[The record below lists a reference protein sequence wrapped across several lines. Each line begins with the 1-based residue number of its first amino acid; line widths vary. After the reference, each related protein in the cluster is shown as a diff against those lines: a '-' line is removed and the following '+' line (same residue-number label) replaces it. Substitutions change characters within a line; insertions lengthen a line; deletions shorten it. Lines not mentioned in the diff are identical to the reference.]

1 VLFVFGPSQRPNLAV
16 RSAVALVVAASF
28 GCAQA
33 KMVDTA
39 IACPLALPMAAPKN
53 AVLFG
58 GKNLSGASLW
68 NATVVNGTTSEAK
81 IEFAK
86 NPASAARAEIQS
98 DQAENGEGPVPQK
111 DGTLMATYT
120 YRPTKTDVPGK
131 MEAYMLACRYAKTNL
146 DSLTLSPKSALLL
159 IQLPAARGGVCK
171 ILDQKPSGTTA
182 RPLKQAS
189 CTGK

>member
-1 VLFVFGPSQRPNLAV
+1 VNILFDACDRRNFALLGTIAI
-16 RSAVALVVAASF
+16 AVALASDS
-28 GCAQA
+28 AQA
-33 KMVDTA
+33 KAADTTL
-39 IACPLALPMAAPKN
+39 ICPLALPLVPPKN

-58 GKNLSGASLW
+58 GKNLAGASLW
-68 NATVVNGTTSEAK
+68 NATVVNGTISEAK

-98 DQAENGEGPVPQK
+98 DQAENGEGPVSQK